1 MVSHYTRRSNVPYD
15 YSSYGHI
22 HITCSEVMKQIH
34 AYLNPESEQGIEDMR
49 ITHLLK
55 TLDIMEN
62 EIRIYIQGE
71 DFQKA
76 ALHPHHEVPF
86 ITIDG
91 KRKSF
96 DNAWKEILGDKE
108 HDTDF

>member
-62 EIRIYIQGE
+62 EIRIYIQE
-71 DFQKA
+71 KIFRK
-76 ALHPHHEVPF
+76 LHFTHTTKSLLLPLTVRENHLIMH
-86 ITIDG
+86 G
-91 KRKSF
+91 KKS
-96 DNAWKEILGDKE
+96 
-108 HDTDF
+108 

>member
-1 MVSHYTRRSNVPYD
+1 
-15 YSSYGHI
+15 
-22 HITCSEVMKQIH
+22 MKQIH

-62 EIRIYIQGE
+62 EIRIYIQGQ

-76 ALHPHHEVPF
+76 ALHPPHEVPF

-96 DNAWKEILGDKE
+96 DNAWKEILGEKE
-108 HDTDF
+108 NDTDF

>member
-1 MVSHYTRRSNVPYD
+1 
-15 YSSYGHI
+15 
-22 HITCSEVMKQIH
+22 MKQIH

-49 ITHLLK
+49 ITHLLN

-62 EIRIYIQGE
+62 EIRIYIQGQ

-96 DNAWKEILGDKE
+96 DNAWKEIFGEKDHDK
-108 HDTDF
+108 DF